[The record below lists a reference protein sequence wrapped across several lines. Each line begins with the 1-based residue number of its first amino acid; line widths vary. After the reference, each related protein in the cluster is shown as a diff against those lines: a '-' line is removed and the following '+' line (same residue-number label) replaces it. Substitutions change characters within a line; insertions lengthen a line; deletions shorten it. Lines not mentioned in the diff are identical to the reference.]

1 MMVFVSTCIILYL
14 VSMVYVNYNCNT
26 IEKKKDYLIR
36 KYILV
41 LQLFCIIQVRN
52 IYIYSLYKADTFY
65 KYTDKYYKLFISSG
79 SPVQSM
85 KSVALKSLNK

>member
-1 MMVFVSTCIILYL
+1 
-14 VSMVYVNYNCNT
+14 MVYVNYNCNT
-26 IEKKKDYLIR
+26 IEKKIRLSNKEVYLSVTI
-36 KYILV
+36 ILYYTGP
-41 LQLFCIIQVRN
+41 
-52 IYIYSLYKADTFY
+52 YIYSLYKADTFY

>member
-1 MMVFVSTCIILYL
+1 
-14 VSMVYVNYNCNT
+14 MVYVNYNCNT
-26 IEKKKDYLIR
+26 IEKKIRLSNKEVYLI
-36 KYILV
+36 V